1 MDRTVAGAP
10 ASAKAA
16 AGPPVARANSV
27 ASGGGGPRRRWKKVS
42 VARALWLA
50 WAIIVWNVVFDHV
63 IVLAGRDVLRA
74 AGSAVATAL
83 NIDAFMRPAVTQA
96 LWIATVSASAIVLVG
111 LSSIHLVRS
120 R

>member
-1 MDRTVAGAP
+1 MVWRP
-10 ASAKAA
+10 A
-16 AGPPVARANSV
+16 
-27 ASGGGGPRRRWKKVS
+27 S

-63 IVLAGRDVLRA
+63 IVVAGRDVLRA
-74 AGSAVATAL
+74 AGSAAATAL
-83 NIDAFMRPAVTQA
+83 NIDAFMRPAATQA
-96 LWIATVSASAIVLVG
+96 LWLASVSASVILLVG